1 VSWAS
6 VAALVG
12 ASPVQLPTFLY
23 AHCVIELVGLVLLL
37 FSCCISIVPGHVPP
51 FCGIRLCIFTSNRGL
66 GTVNE
71 LYECMRP
78 LSNGGDITD

>member
-1 VSWAS
+1 MSWAS
-6 VAALVG
+6 VAAFVG
-12 ASPVQLPTFLY
+12 ARPVQLPTFLY

-37 FSCCISIVPGHVPP
+37 FSCCVSIIPDLVLP
-51 FCGIRLCIFTSNRGL
+51 FCGICLCIFTSNRGL
-66 GTVNE
+66 GTENE